1 MQGSLKNDTSLAGK
15 QSKTLRV
22 LKARHT
28 RRTRQSLILRRGF
41 SREMQG
47 RSIGKSSAPNLEFFS
62 VEPATLREIP
72 GRHTGLGRRS
82 SAGEKLPAAFHARRV
97 CLKNRIINQG
107 GVTHET
113 AGQEATTVRKK

>member
-47 RSIGKSSAPNLEFFS
+47 RSIGKSIAPNLEFLS

-72 GRHTGLGRRS
+72 GRHTGLGRFPQPGRNS
-82 SAGEKLPAAFHARRV
+82 QLRFTR
-97 CLKNRIINQG
+97 G
-107 GVTHET
+107 GFV
-113 AGQEATTVRKK
+113 